1 MAIVI
6 NHVALEKLLH
16 EIQEIRVRALH
27 DIENKLKRALWENV
41 ELCFNGAALFKNL
54 IRWFG
59 QNPIC
64 EEVTVLELMSLL
76 LTSKYGAEIVQ
87 YFSADRILKE
97 LNKIRCLIE
106 DSAEHDELLQQLM
119 KQVRDMKATDQAT
132 APRTADSVKSIDLT
146 EVANS
151 LGSLKLN
158 HSVDVVSDN
167 TRFLRSEN
175 DPTFYVTCWE
185 APAPNVASVLQCFN
199 DSLRTDGDEV
209 NLQHALSFLA
219 PYIQDYPPEFFLQ
232 PPYIFLSLLRLVYA
246 RKVPIRKTLAMLL
259 KLLVSLEKRMGE
271 KKLSAMHIPSENDD
285 REPHVADRRK
295 VQISVSGCVYE
306 LFQLCLELSK
316 ELSSDLDMGSSNM
329 VFLVV
334 FQLTALVGQDE
345 TFPTQRYIELRRE
358 MGYLIKH
365 YRQEWES
372 NMSSVTA
379 RIRYLISLQNLLNF
393 VYAEKDLHLEEGP
406 PVSALVHGERHPAN
420 QYNPADYAITL
431 NSTGHRQALDEL
443 DGVWMNEL
451 HLAQL
456 DYSLQFACEEMYT
469 RLWVPAFVERNPIV
483 CTLATIRE
491 ELEPAVQL
499 LRDGITN
506 FEGDEA
512 ELLGLAQE
520 AIGTLHLHRSI
531 ELVRTIM
538 KAVGSCARSMTEDEP
553 VRDLMESITL
563 RLLAHGDEEIRCEAY
578 ELCTGMMKDFIG
590 QLDEGAIL
598 TRRSLFSKTAPK
610 LRSLGIPLSL
620 EILTEITCFGY
631 PSANVRIHRCAETM
645 LLFLCNSRAFLH
657 EKWADVQEILL
668 PMAPL
673 LQLATIGAHETTLRK
688 AVMGLFHPDCELPLL
703 DVLQGNLRML
713 YHEDGSV
720 REEALTRVLFLLSS
734 TGRAGRFVPR
744 IENVSDTIPNGLCL
758 LKLRYDPA
766 KHLSTDV
773 YEVSAV
779 RPLLD
784 TLEQEDGDPGLRR
797 SALVQLN
804 VMAEDPLLC
813 ELIHNASGWPLV
825 LKALYNALQE
835 NHLLDYPDTAIPA
848 VGILTKLC
856 FTVTSFRRFLGT
868 NETAYELVVRSLL
881 AFHHMPVFRVE
892 CCALLYLMLFAD
904 CSLGGGRTISLPR
917 LCETS
922 SFRIPFVCEFHWR
935 NSPFRRISPL
945 EELVLG
951 GQTVHHEPRSSAP
964 EGESIL
970 QLRHNTLSLSIV
982 EPTHR
987 ESILRLIRFT
997 FADLWF
1003 DGSIAKLLHQASSD
1017 RRSSSKGIQEQDDSL
1032 APIAYGSE
1040 KSATD
1045 GSSIQSLRFA
1055 SSLRLTK
1062 QDLQVVKISN
1072 FATRF
1077 RWSLRSLS
1085 GAKSH
1090 SEVFGALAVFES
1102 NLMLP
1107 ISTDRCPTELLIKA
1121 LKRFLL
1127 TPPCTQTDQLLL
1139 IEVISMVGDL
1149 IQLRNRQILDWVLEL
1164 LANDGNVFF
1173 HVLRS
1178 ESTIDELFGN
1188 VTDLLRLVL
1197 LMVEWRGEEEKLTKA
1212 VAPGI
1217 NWIIV
1222 LFGIVTQQLDTGL
1235 HKCELSRI
1243 IPLMKL
1249 LRVLVERSDPESFS
1263 GSELIVKLLLYI
1275 RHIRSTSYTGST
1287 IVRLCL
1293 IAIANLLEQQ
1303 RLVAEAVKITWKAS
1317 QLKTLSTQCGHSSAL
1332 VRSCAWNVLAKIS
1345 CTLEGASA
1353 IVKDCAYLP
1362 GGIHA
1367 SCLSTLL
1374 DGREAALVKEAAAG
1388 LLVCLFSHRVGKDGP
1403 LYLAVQPVDL
1413 RAKTELEPQ
1422 DPLQTVLK
1430 LLAKQ
1435 RFFEDSVRSLDHFT
1449 ARDTMDTF
1457 GECDT
1462 ITLITPEVVKGYAMI
1477 YRSLVELNASGFVTI
1492 LREKGCLQGLMD
1504 CVSKVPLKPTRA
1516 ALLMVAEVCAL
1527 LVQCMEETHERSAIE
1542 ELVKLNQAFVGG
1554 ITYLL
1559 DPAVYEALDDG
1570 AENVMQRTA
1579 SGIMRILCTLAGSQ
1593 LINCV
1598 LAQLDVKP
1606 IVRLIE
1612 TGIRS
1617 KQSAYQ
1623 LICLKFVLQMVIS
1636 SDMGTSSTS
1645 EFPSFLAHLES
1656 IDVLEQNN
1664 IPGNTSAWNYRDK
1677 LPSED
1682 SDEDDMENLN
1692 PNRRPT
1698 STKDVVKGLTETQ
1711 TGTNVGITAANS
1723 GTGRI
1728 FAALLH
1734 QFLFVNSRD
1743 MPGMNVILAST
1754 VEKRTLYSTIQT
1766 LLRLS
1771 VHCRRVA
1778 WDQRLLT
1785 TVIDRFNTIHEGLL
1799 GRLSYPEFVR
1809 RNGESKK
1816 LPVIEE
1822 LSGLISLLSA
1832 WFSNAEDVLLLER
1845 DQIGQL
1851 CRIVLQY
1858 WPWLSHNHE
1867 LEVDFMCALAFL
1879 TESSIVVCKSL
1890 VGSFS
1895 GYPHSILKLL
1905 IATVTSETGRVKGPK
1920 CDLRLLGV
1928 VLRVLGNCC
1937 SCQEGRSTIGKLN
1950 VIDNISKLHP
1960 SVTKLQKPWVE
1971 VTRLWLEFWE
1981 IYTRYSDVSE
1991 VRHLTVLGAL
2001 FRKSNA
2007 ELRLL
2012 SLSILRN
2019 LSFVPANRIALLS
2032 SSDCMFMLQTSL
2044 QQTNQ
2049 DKQLIAAVTIWKLIA
2064 NNHKGRAAV
2073 KSSPLVRMTVALS
2086 KHYALQAANSAV
2098 DKELWNVLSTV
2109 RHILEA

>member
-106 DSAEHDELLQQLM
+106 DSVEHDELLQQLM
-119 KQVRDMKATDQAT
+119 KQVRDMKTTDQT
-132 APRTADSVKSIDLT
+132 KTVGSVKSVDLT
-146 EVANS
+146 EVTNS
-151 LGSLKLN
+151 LGSLKLER
-158 HSVDVVSDN
+158 SVDRVSDN
-167 TRFLRSEN
+167 TGIVRSEK
-175 DPTFYVTCWE
+175 DSTFYVACWE
-185 APAPNVASVLQCFN
+185 VPAPNVASVLQCFN
-199 DSLRTDGDEV
+199 DSLRPDVDEL

-246 RKVPIRKTLAMLL
+246 RKVPVRKTLAMLL
-259 KLLVSLEKRMGE
+259 KLLISLEKRIGE
-271 KKLSAMHIPSENDD
+271 KKLSVMHIPSEDDD
-285 REPHVADRRK
+285 RDQHVTVRRK

-316 ELSSDLDMGSSNM
+316 ELSTDLDMGSSNM

-345 TFPTQRYIELRRE
+345 SFPAHRYVELRRE

-393 VYAEKDLHLEEGP
+393 VYAEKDQHGEEDP
-406 PVSALVHGERHPAN
+406 PVTTLEHGERHPAN

-431 NSTGHRQALDEL
+431 NSTGHRQVLDEL

-456 DYSLQFACEEMYT
+456 DYSLQFACEDMYT
-469 RLWVPAFVERNPIV
+469 RLWVPAFVERSPIV
-483 CTLATIRE
+483 CTLASVRE

-499 LRDGITN
+499 LRNGITA

-520 AIGTLHLHRSI
+520 AIGTLHLHRSM
-531 ELVRTIM
+531 ELVRMIM
-538 KAVGSCARSMTEDEP
+538 KTVGNCARSMSEDEP
-553 VRDLMESITL
+553 VREMMESITL

-620 EILTEITCFGY
+620 EILTEITCFGF
-631 PSANVRIHRCAETM
+631 PSANARIHRCAETM

-657 EKWADVQEILL
+657 DKWTDVQEILL

-734 TGRAGRFVPR
+734 TGRAGRFMPR
-744 IENVSDTIPNGLCL
+744 IEDITDTIPNGLCL

-825 LKALYNALQE
+825 LKALYNALQQD
-835 NHLLDYPDTAIPA
+835 HLLDYPDAAIPA

-868 NETAYELVVRSLL
+868 NETAYELIVRSLL

-922 SFRIPFVCEFHWR
+922 SFRIPFVCEYHWR

-951 GQTVHHEPRSSAP
+951 GNAKQQEPRSSAP
-964 EGESIL
+964 ESESIL
-970 QLRHNTLSLSIV
+970 HLRHNILSLSTV
-982 EPTHR
+982 EPAQR

-1003 DGSIAKLLHQASSD
+1003 DGSIAKLLQHASSD
-1017 RRSSSKGIQEQDDSL
+1017 RRSSTKGPQEQDDNL
-1032 APIAYGSE
+1032 APIVYRCENS
-1040 KSATD
+1040 TTN
-1045 GSSIQSLRFA
+1045 GSSAQALRFA

-1062 QDLQVVKISN
+1062 QDLQVLKISN

-1077 RWSLRSLS
+1077 RWSLRNLA

-1090 SEVFGALAVFES
+1090 SEVFGALAAFES

-1107 ISTDRCPTELLIKA
+1107 LPADRCPTELLIKA

-1127 TPPCTQTDQLLL
+1127 TPPCTRTDQQLLV
-1139 IEVISMVGDL
+1139 EVISMVGDL
-1149 IQLRNRQILDWVLEL
+1149 IQLRNQQILDWVLEL

-1178 ESTIDELFGN
+1178 ESSIDELFGN

-1197 LMVEWRGEEEKLTKA
+1197 LMVEWPGEEKKTAKDDA
-1212 VAPGI
+1212 SGF
-1217 NWIIV
+1217 NWIVV

-1235 HKCELSRI
+1235 HKCELSRL

-1263 GSELIVKLLLYI
+1263 ASELIVKLLLYI

-1293 IAIANLLEQQ
+1293 IAIANLLEHQ
-1303 RLVAEAVKITWKAS
+1303 RPTTEAVRIEWKAS

-1345 CTLEGASA
+1345 STLEGASA
-1353 IVKDCAYLP
+1353 IVKECAYLP
-1362 GGIHA
+1362 GGLHA

-1374 DGREAALVKEAAAG
+1374 DAHEAALVKESAAG

-1449 ARDTMDTF
+1449 ARDMMDTF
-1457 GECDT
+1457 GECDA

-1477 YRSLVELNASGFVTI
+1477 YRSLVELNAAGFVSI
-1492 LREKGCLQGLMD
+1492 LREKGCLQGLID

-1527 LVQCMEETHERSAIE
+1527 LVQSMEDAHERLAIE
-1542 ELVKLNQAFVGG
+1542 ELLKLNQAFVGG

-1559 DPAVYEALDDG
+1559 DPAVYDALDEG
-1570 AENVMQRTA
+1570 TEIVMQRTTG
-1579 SGIMRILCTLAGSQ
+1579 SIMRILCTLAGSQ

-1623 LICLKFVLQMVIS
+1623 LTCLKFVLQMVLS
-1636 SDMGTSSTS
+1636 SETGASSAS

-1656 IDVLEQNN
+1656 IDMLQQSTVL
-1664 IPGNTSAWNYRDK
+1664 GCTSAWNKDK
-1677 LPSED
+1677 LPIDED
-1682 SDEDDMENLN
+1682 SEEDDMENLN
-1692 PNRRPT
+1692 PNRRST
-1698 STKDVVKGLTETQ
+1698 STKDVVKGSVADTN
-1711 TGTNVGITAANS
+1711 TGVIAANS
-1723 GTGRI
+1723 GTGLI
-1728 FAALLH
+1728 FVALLQ
-1734 QFLFVNSRD
+1734 QFHRVNSRD
-1743 MPGMNVILAST
+1743 LPGMNVTLAST
-1754 VEKRTLYSTIQT
+1754 VEKRTLFSTIQT

-1771 VHCRRVA
+1771 GHCRRVA
-1778 WDQRLLT
+1778 WDHRLLMS
-1785 TVIDRFNTIHEGLL
+1785 VIERFNAIHEGLL

-1809 RNGESKK
+1809 RNSEAKK
-1816 LPVIEE
+1816 LPVVEE

-1832 WFSNAEDVLLLER
+1832 WFSSASDVLLLQR
-1845 DQIGQL
+1845 DQIDPL

-1867 LEVDFMCALAFL
+1867 LEIDFMRALAFL

-1890 VGSFS
+1890 VATFS

-1920 CDLRLLGV
+1920 GDLRLLGV

-1981 IYTRYSDVSE
+1981 IYTRYSDVNE

-2001 FRKSNA
+2001 FRKGNA

-2012 SLSILRN
+2012 SLAILRN
-2019 LSFVPANRIALLS
+2019 LSFVAANRVALLS
-2032 SSDCMFMLQTSL
+2032 SSDCMFMLQSSL

-2098 DKELWNVLSTV
+2098 DKELWDVLSTV

>member
-41 ELCFNGAALFKNL
+41 DLCFNGAALFKNL

-76 LTSKYGAEIVQ
+76 LTSKYGGEIVQ
-87 YFSADRILKE
+87 YFTADRILKE

-106 DSAEHDELLQQLM
+106 DSVEHDELLQQLM
-119 KQVRDMKATDQAT
+119 KQVRDMKTTDQPT
-132 APRTADSVKSIDLT
+132 APSTASSIKSVDLT
-146 EVANS
+146 ELTNS

-158 HSVDVVSDN
+158 RSFDPVSDN
-167 TRFLRSEN
+167 SGFVRSEN

-185 APAPNVASVLQCFN
+185 VPAPNVASVLQCFN
-199 DSLRTDGDEV
+199 DSLRPDGDEL

-246 RKVPIRKTLAMLL
+246 RKVPVRKTLAMLL
-259 KLLVSLEKRMGE
+259 KLLISLEKRMDE
-271 KKLSAMHIPSENDD
+271 KKLSVMHIPNEDD
-285 REPHVADRRK
+285 DHQQHVTDRRK

-316 ELSSDLDMGSSNM
+316 ELSTDLDMGSSNM

-345 TFPTQRYIELRRE
+345 SFPAHRYIELRRE

-372 NMSSVTA
+372 NMSSVTS

-393 VYAEKDLHLEEGP
+393 VYAEKDLQGKE
-406 PVSALVHGERHPAN
+406 VTALDHGERHSAN

-431 NSTGHRQALDEL
+431 NSTGHRQVLDEL

-469 RLWVPAFVERNPIV
+469 RLWVPAFVERSTIV
-483 CTLATIRE
+483 CTLASVRE
-491 ELEPAVQL
+491 ELEPAVL
-499 LRDGITN
+499 MLRNGITN
-506 FEGDEA
+506 YEGDEA

-520 AIGTLHLHRSI
+520 AMGTLHLHRSI
-531 ELVRTIM
+531 ELVRMIM
-538 KAVGSCARSMTEDEP
+538 KTVGNCARSMIEDEP
-553 VRDLMESITL
+553 VRELMESITL

-657 EKWADVQEILL
+657 EKWTDVQEILL

-713 YHEDGSV
+713 YHENGSV

-734 TGRAGRFVPR
+734 TGRAGRFMPR
-744 IENVSDTIPNGLCL
+744 IENITDTIPNGLCL

-773 YEVSAV
+773 HEVSAV

-835 NHLLDYPDTAIPA
+835 NHLLDYPDAAIPA

-868 NETAYELVVRSLL
+868 NETAYELIVRSLL

-922 SFRIPFVCEFHWR
+922 CFRIPFVCEFHWR
-935 NSPFRRISPL
+935 TSPFRRISPL

-951 GQTVHHEPRSSAP
+951 ENALQQEPRTSAP

-970 QLRHNTLSLSIV
+970 QLKHNTLSLSAV
-982 EPTHR
+982 EPTQR
-987 ESILRLIRFT
+987 EPILRLIRFT

-1003 DGSIAKLLHQASSD
+1003 DGSIAKLLQHASSD
-1017 RRSSSKGIQEQDDSL
+1017 RRSSTKGTQEQDDNL
-1032 APIAYGSE
+1032 APIVYGNE
-1040 KSATD
+1040 KSSTD
-1045 GSSIQSLRFA
+1045 GGTTQTLRFA

-1062 QDLQVVKISN
+1062 QDLQVLKISN

-1077 RWSLRSLS
+1077 RWSLRNLA

-1090 SEVFGALAVFES
+1090 SEVFGALAAFES

-1107 ISTDRCPTELLIKA
+1107 LPVDRCPTELLIKA

-1127 TPPCTQTDQLLL
+1127 TPPCTRTDQQLLV
-1139 IEVISMVGDL
+1139 EVISMVGDL
-1149 IQLRNRQILDWVLEL
+1149 IQLRNQQILDWMLEL
-1164 LANDGNVFF
+1164 LSADGNVFF

-1178 ESTIDELFGN
+1178 ENSIDELFGN

-1197 LMVEWRGEEEKLTKA
+1197 LMVGWRGEEEKKTQA

-1217 NWIIV
+1217 NWMVV
-1222 LFGIVTQQLDTGL
+1222 LFGIVTQQLDAGL
-1235 HKCELSRI
+1235 RKCELSRL

-1263 GSELIVKLLLYI
+1263 PSELIVKLLLYI

-1293 IAIANLLEQQ
+1293 IAIANLLEHQ
-1303 RLVAEAVKITWKAS
+1303 RPAAEAVRIEWKAS

-1332 VRSCAWNVLAKIS
+1332 ARSCAWNVLAKIS
-1345 CTLEGASA
+1345 STLEGASA
-1353 IVKDCAYLP
+1353 IVKECAYLP

-1367 SCLSTLL
+1367 SCLSTVL
-1374 DGREAALVKEAAAG
+1374 DDYEAALVKEAAAG

-1422 DPLQTVLK
+1422 DPLQIVLK

-1435 RFFEDSVRSLDHFT
+1435 RFFEESVRSLDHFT
-1449 ARDTMDTF
+1449 ARDAIDAF
-1457 GECDT
+1457 GVCDA
-1462 ITLITPEVVKGYAMI
+1462 IKLITPEVVKAYAMI
-1477 YRSLVELNASGFVTI
+1477 YRSLVELNAGGFVSI
-1492 LREKGCLQGLMD
+1492 LREKGCLQGLID
-1504 CVSKVPLKPTRA
+1504 CVSKVPLKPTRP

-1527 LVQCMEETHERSAIE
+1527 LVQCMEEVHERRATE
-1542 ELVKLNQAFVGG
+1542 ELLKLNQAFVGG

-1559 DPAVYEALDDG
+1559 DPAVYEAMNED
-1570 AENVMQRTA
+1570 AEIVMQRTTG
-1579 SGIMRILCTLAGSQ
+1579 GIMRILCALAGSQ

-1606 IVRLIE
+1606 IVRMIE

-1623 LICLKFVLQMVIS
+1623 LTCLKFVLQMVLS
-1636 SDMGTSSTS
+1636 SDMAASSAS

-1656 IDVLEQNN
+1656 IDMLQQNTVSE
-1664 IPGNTSAWNYRDK
+1664 NTSAWNKDR

-1682 SDEDDMENLN
+1682 SDEDDTENLN
-1692 PNRRPT
+1692 PNRCPM
-1698 STKDVVKGLTETQ
+1698 STKDVVKGLTDAA
-1711 TGTNVGITAANS
+1711 TGSNVGLTAANS

-1728 FAALLH
+1728 FVALLH
-1734 QFLFVNSRD
+1734 QFNHANSRD

-1754 VEKRTLYSTIQT
+1754 VERRTLYSTMQT

-1771 VHCRRVA
+1771 AHCRRVA
-1778 WDQRLLT
+1778 WDHRLLT
-1785 TVIDRFNTIHEGLL
+1785 TVIDRFNAIYEELL
-1799 GRLSYPEFVR
+1799 GRMSYPEFVR
-1809 RNGESKK
+1809 RNGEAKK
-1816 LPVIEE
+1816 LPVVEE

-1832 WFSNAEDVLLLER
+1832 WFSSAGDVLLLQRE
-1845 DQIGQL
+1845 QIGPL
-1851 CRIVLQY
+1851 CRVVLQY
-1858 WPWLSHNHE
+1858 WPWLNHNHE
-1867 LEVDFMCALAFL
+1867 LEVDFMRALAFL

-1890 VGSFS
+1890 VATFS

-1928 VLRVLGNCC
+1928 VLRVLSNCC

-1960 SVTKLQKPWVE
+1960 SVTKLQKPWIE

-1981 IYTRYSDVSE
+1981 IYTRYSDVNE

-2001 FRKSNA
+2001 FRKGTA

-2012 SLSILRN
+2012 SLAILRN
-2019 LSFVPANRIALLS
+2019 LSFVPANRVALLS
-2032 SSDCMFMLQTSL
+2032 SADCMFMLQSSL

-2064 NNHKGRAAV
+2064 NNHKGKAAV

-2086 KHYALQAANSAV
+2086 KHYALQAANSTV